1 MQFTG
6 IVESRVRELYYQVR
20 SLTLSGSKQLADTTR
35 CARVRNFQGNLAR
48 TGVRPVPLSHAV
60 VALFRHGVILTPKA
74 ATMVVPL
81 RPMACGYTR
90 VRLLSTL
97 VVSGR
102 PWSCSSIGTT
112 TIKLW
117 SVRLRSRVICAPNA

>member
-48 TGVRPVPLSHAV
+48 CHGSATGTAQPRSGGPVPTIGVYLTV
-60 VALFRHGVILTPKA
+60 LQYHGQ
-74 ATMVVPL
+74 
-81 RPMACGYTR
+81 Y
-90 VRLLSTL
+90 
-97 VVSGR
+97 
-102 PWSCSSIGTT
+102 
-112 TIKLW
+112 
-117 SVRLRSRVICAPNA
+117 